1 MQERS
6 VFGVDLLLVLAVV
19 TLMTIGVLFIYSSGV
34 TADGMSFSREWLRQ
48 LVWIGFGLIVFVA
61 VSSFDYT
68 RLREYAPY
76 IFIAILL
83 VLVGTLLFGRVERG
97 ARRWLGIGNLGVQP
111 SEFAKTITILFLARF
126 LDERRQSLHSPLT
139 FAAALAIVLL
149 PVGLI
154 LMQPDLGTAIVYIPI
169 FLVMTYAAGARPS
182 YVLFILLSGLV
193 VIVLTVLPA
202 WETLIHGAE
211 VPAISILR
219 DQRLLL
225 IVAAGLTAAGLLA
238 LIGLLV
244 IKRSYFRWVIYGI
257 AVTLT
262 GLGGSLLGRRVLRDY
277 QLMRLIVFLDP
288 NVDPRGAGWHIIQS
302 VTAVGSGGIAG
313 KGWLRGTQS
322 HLQYLPEQ
330 STDFIF
336 SILAEEWGFLGAL
349 AVFAC
354 FAIIIVRGL
363 LISAKARDDFA
374 SLVAIGIVTMFF
386 FHSAVNIGM
395 AIGILPIT
403 GIPLPFVSYG
413 GSSLWNGLIAVGLL
427 MSIYQRRYRY

>member
-6 VFGVDLLLVLAVV
+6 VFRIDLLLVIATV
-19 TLMTIGVLFIYSSGV
+19 TLMVIGVLFIYSSGV

-48 LVWIGFGLIVFVA
+48 LVWIGLGLIVFVA
-61 VSSFDYT
+61 VSSFDYA
-68 RLREYAPY
+68 RLRDLAPH
-76 IFIAILL
+76 IFVAILL

-97 ARRWLGIGNLGVQP
+97 ARRWVGIGDLGVQP
-111 SEFAKTITILFLARF
+111 SEFAKTVTILLLARF
-126 LDERRQSLHSPLT
+126 LERRRHSLHNPLT
-139 FAAALAIVLL
+139 FAAAMGIVLV

-154 LMQPDLGTAIVYIPI
+154 LLQPDLGTALVYVPI
-169 FLVMTYAAGARPS
+169 FLVMTYTAGAKPS
-182 YVLFILLSGLV
+182 YVLFILLSG
-193 VIVLTVLPA
+193 VIMVVLTVLPA
-202 WETLIHGAE
+202 WESLIHGAE
-211 VPAISILR
+211 VPVISVLR
-219 DQRLLL
+219 DQRLLMVV
-225 IVAAGLTAAGLLA
+225 IAGLAAAGLLA
-238 LIGLLV
+238 VIGLLV
-244 IKRSYFRWVIYGI
+244 IKRSYFRWIIYGI
-257 AVTLT
+257 AVALT
-262 GLGGSLLGRRVLRDY
+262 GLAGSILGRRVLREY

-336 SILAEEWGFLGAL
+336 SILAEEWGFIGAL

-354 FAIIIVRGL
+354 FSIIIIRGL
-363 LISAKARDDFA
+363 LISAKAKDDFA
-374 SLVAIGIVTMFF
+374 SLVAIGIVAMFF

-395 AIGILPIT
+395 AIGVMPIT

-427 MSIYQRRYRY
+427 MSIYHRRFRY